1 VQASRQFVSDAKPAA
16 DLRALGC
23 DRISVSAYRLDALH
37 VNSIPSC
44 RSFSDQP
51 SAITGAKTCLPGLIR
66 SAVTGA
72 GSPKTPKNKLA
83 AP

>member
-1 VQASRQFVSDAKPAA
+1 VQASRQFVTDAKPAA

-23 DRISVSAYRLDALH
+23 DRIGVSIYRLEALH

-44 RSFSDQP
+44 RPVSVQP
-51 SAITGAKTCLPGLIR
+51 SALTGVKTCLPGLIR